1 VFNSRRGPQPLFFP
15 ILLETGDADSGEE
28 LGRCGDR
35 HWRGEK
41 GGGEVQGRRTR
52 RCKRRGRE
60 TVSRHSFFFSF
71 TIFSAA
77 PNCSFS
83 YRAERRVK

>member
-1 VFNSRRGPQPLFFP
+1 
-15 ILLETGDADSGEE
+15 
-28 LGRCGDR
+28 
-35 HWRGEK
+35 
-41 GGGEVQGRRTR
+41 
-52 RCKRRGRE
+52 
-60 TVSRHSFFFSF
+60 VSRHSFFFSF